1 MHIYQ
6 VKWGWYPPSLSKV
19 ESAYTEFLP
28 SKVTLG
34 YSRKNQDGGGG
45 GGGGISRGI
54 KEIASGISKVDQE
67 KIMWN
72 F

>member
-45 GGGGISRGI
+45 GGIDEDMEFPGVT
-54 KEIASGISKVDQE
+54 KK
-67 KIMWN
+67 
-72 F
+72 

>member
-45 GGGGISRGI
+45 IDEDMEFPGV
-54 KEIASGISKVDQE
+54 SK
-67 KIMWN
+67 K
-72 F
+72 